1 MRVAAQHITQYIS
14 LLFLML
20 SDVRRYLIKD
30 LFFVVFT
37 SFAST
42 ILQVLGFISAIRYFA
57 IVDHNGTGY
66 LLHKLFQIESGNLEV
81 VLVALA
87 VGVALGLSS
96 LLGYLG
102 RVSSISV
109 STKYEL
115 LCFYRVLKR
124 LEIKNLVLSRPYKEE
139 DLRKIINA
147 NTKICGRAMRSLFS
161 AILPL
166 FVFLTCVII
175 AFILESLLTGI
186 MLLILLISLP
196 LIYKFNRAGISASSE
211 LEGNNVLASREK
223 SKLISQILLV
233 GSEARVPQQL
243 TYYESSLSS
252 FSERLKSVEKSR
264 STAQTVVAISFIFLV
279 LFAGINSGSN
289 EHKITFLL
297 GYFLALRF
305 GLNSAVSLIS
315 VVSGFSLLCP
325 KIKEYFD
332 LLSVAVESKEDR
344 LKKESGQGK
353 IKLTFPLAYVTAHCA
368 SKVDIGNLIGWLG
381 AKYSDYIYVD
391 HITDNEIIT
400 TLGQQMNDEQKDLT
414 FLLAKFHPVNEAE
427 KISVDSIKNI
437 LEKASDEERFA
448 LRCVA
453 CDVIAPTVRI
463 VDEDKLKSLSN
474 DIRESVKKIFQK
486 SNTVY
491 IYKYKSL
498 KYLKRSESYLI
509 WLSGKRIKSCSF
521 EQFGNKRKEWLELIK
536 KNLELNTAN
545 LCEEQEEE
553 YMQ

>member
-1 MRVAAQHITQYIS
+1 
-14 LLFLML
+14 ML
-20 SDVRRYLIKD
+20 SDVKRFLIKD

-37 SFAST
+37 SFTST
-42 ILQVLGFISAIRYFA
+42 ILQVLGFVSAIRYFA
-57 IVDHNGTGY
+57 IVDRNGTGY

-81 VLVALA
+81 VLVALV
-87 VGVALGLSS
+87 VGMALGLSS

-115 LCFYRVLKR
+115 FCFYRILKR
-124 LEIKNLVLSRPYKEE
+124 LEMKNLVLSRPYKEE
-139 DLRKIINA
+139 DLRRIINA

-166 FVFLTCVII
+166 FVFLTCVTI
-175 AFILESLLTGI
+175 ALILESLLTGI

-211 LEGNNVLASREK
+211 LEGNNVLANREK

-233 GSEARVPQQL
+233 GSVARVPKQL
-243 TYYESSLSS
+243 TYYKSSLSS
-252 FSERLKSVEKSR
+252 FSDRLKSVEKSR

-289 EHKITFLL
+289 EHKITYLL

-305 GLNSAVSLIS
+305 GLNSSVSLIS
-315 VVSGFSLLCP
+315 SVSGFSLLCP

-332 LLSVAVESKEDR
+332 LLYVKAEGKEDR
-344 LKKESGQGK
+344 LKNDNAQSRV
-353 IKLTFPLAYVTAHCA
+353 KLTFPLAYVTDHGA
-368 SKVDIGNLIGWLG
+368 SKIDIGNLVGWLG
-381 AKYSDYIYVD
+381 AKYSNYIYID
-391 HITDNEIIT
+391 HITDDEIIS
-400 TLGQQMNDEQKDLT
+400 TLGQPMSDEQKDLIL
-414 FLLAKFHPVNEAE
+414 LLAKLRPVDELE

-437 LEKASDEERFA
+437 LGKASDAERFV
-448 LRCVA
+448 LRCIT
-453 CDVIAPTVRI
+453 CDVIAPTIRI

-474 DIRESVKKIFQK
+474 NLREPVKKLFQK
-486 SNTVY
+486 SNTIY

-498 KYLKRSESYLI
+498 KYLRRSESYLI
-509 WLSGKRIKSCSF
+509 WLSGNRMKSCSF

-536 KNLELNTAN
+536 KNLALNTTN
-545 LCEEQEEE
+545 ICEEQEEE